1 MNTLYHAGIIL
12 YCKQEEDFEVDE
24 EEEEVDSEG
33 EEVDLEEEEVD
44 LEEVNN
50 IITMWNVWNSIIF
63 LNG

>member
-1 MNTLYHAGIIL
+1 M
-12 YCKQEEDFEVDE
+12 DE

-33 EEVDLEEEEVD
+33 EEVDEVDLEEEEEVD

-50 IITMWNVWNSIIF
+50 IIPIWNVWNSIIF